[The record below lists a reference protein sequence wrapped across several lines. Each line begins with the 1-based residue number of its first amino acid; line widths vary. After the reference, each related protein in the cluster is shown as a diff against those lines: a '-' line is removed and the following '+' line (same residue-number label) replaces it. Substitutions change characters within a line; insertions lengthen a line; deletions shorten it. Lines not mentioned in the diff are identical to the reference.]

1 MNLED
6 KGNGSFVL
14 NLGTEP
20 VAEDRREMQQPSVQ
34 SDAKESKIRARVRK
48 PRPGG
53 EPGVA
58 RMCVWFD
65 AESARA
71 FRTAKMV
78 YESEIGQQTTNGE
91 FLRSLLDGGWN
102 SVSVSAKK
110 IFKDFL
116 GMKKR

>member
-14 NLGTEP
+14 NLETEP
-20 VAEDRREMQQPSVQ
+20 VAEERREEQKPSAQPVV
-34 SDAKESKIRARVRK
+34 KETRKLARERK

-53 EPGVA
+53 EPGGA

-78 YESEIGQQTTNGE
+78 FESETGKQLTNGE
-91 FLRSLLDGGWN
+91 FLRSLLDGSWD
-102 SVSVSAKK
+102 SVSPPAKK
-110 IFKDFL
+110 LFKDFL
-116 GMKKR
+116 GMKKK